1 MLKIFILIMRNTFFN
16 LLLAIS
22 IGCIFIN
29 CANRG
34 TPTGGE
40 KDIEPPFIVST
51 SPENYSTNFSTNE
64 IKIVFNEY
72 IKIKNLQK
80 QLIISPPMKTQPEI
94 TPLGGASKT
103 IRIKIFDTLAP
114 NTTYAFNFG
123 NSIEDNNEGN
133 PYTYY
138 RYVFSTGNR
147 IDSLTVS
154 GVISDATKREPE
166 TFVSVMLY
174 EVDSTF
180 TDSIVFKETPK
191 YITNTLDS
199 LTSYTIEN
207 AKAGNYLL
215 VALKDKNGDNKFQQ
229 KSDQIAF
236 KKKFI
241 TLPTDS
247 SYNLKLFNEVVD
259 FKPSRPL
266 LVNGEKIM
274 IGYEGNPEGVAF
286 STDTEMPDGFE
297 YRILKDKTADTLYYW
312 YKPKLEVDS
321 LILNINHPQT
331 TKTYTVRIRDKER
344 DSLRLEASP
353 SGTINYDEDFKIS
366 GNIPFTK
373 FDTSKITLIDKD
385 SLPVEFTIKSY
396 DSLSNTY
403 TLGFEKTEDNAY
415 NMTVFPDAFTDFF
428 ENTNDT
434 ITYSLSTRKQ
444 DSYGNLRL
452 NIYNAVYPIIVQ
464 LTDSKGVMKY
474 EQYAT
479 EQKPLDFLNISA
491 GNYFIRVIF
500 DANKNGV
507 YDTGNY
513 LKKIQPEIVKH
524 SEKQIDEVRAGWDL
538 ETSFT
543 LKD

>member
-1 MLKIFILIMRNTFFN
+1 MRNRFLNF
-16 LLLAIS
+16 LLAVI
-22 IGCIFIN
+22 IGYVFIN

-34 TPTGGE
+34 TPEGGE
-40 KDIEPPFIVST
+40 KDIDPPVIEST
-51 SPENYSTNFSTNE
+51 SPENYSTNFDANE
-64 IKIVFNEY
+64 IRIEFDEY
-72 IKIKNLQK
+72 VKIKNLQK

-94 TPLGGASKT
+94 TPLGSASKT
-103 IRIKIFDTLAP
+103 IKIKIYDTLPP

-138 RYVFSTGNR
+138 RYVFSTGDY

-154 GVISDATKREPE
+154 GNISDALKREPE

-180 TDSIVFKETPK
+180 TDSIIYKETPK

-199 LTSYTIEN
+199 LTSFTIEN
-207 AKAGNYLL
+207 AKAGKYLL
-215 VALKDKNGDNKFQQ
+215 VALKDKNGDNIYQQ

-236 KKKFI
+236 KKEFI

-247 SYNLKLFNEVVD
+247 TYNLRLFNEVVD
-259 FKPSRPL
+259 FNPSRPQ

-274 IGYEGNPEGVAF
+274 IGYEGSPEGVKF
-286 STDTEMPDGFE
+286 SLDSDEVPEDFE
-297 YRILKDKTADTLYYW
+297 YRVSKNKDTDTLYYW

-321 LILNINHPQT
+321 VVMHIEHPQIS
-331 TKTYTVRIRDKER
+331 KAYTVRIRDKER
-344 DSLRLEASP
+344 DSLLIDAEP
-353 SGTINYDEDFKIS
+353 SGTIQYDEDFKIS

-373 FDTSKITLIDKD
+373 FDASKITLIDKD
-385 SLPVEFTIKSY
+385 SLPVEFSIKSF

-403 TLGFEKTEDNAY
+403 TIGFKKTEDNEY
-415 NMTVFPDAFTDFF
+415 NMSVFPDAFTDFF

-434 ITYSLSTRKQ
+434 LQFSLRTKKL
-444 DSYGNLRL
+444 DSYGNHRIRL
-452 NIYNAVYPIIVQ
+452 INATYPVIVQ
-464 LTDSKGVMKY
+464 LTDKEGKVKY
-474 EQYAT
+474 EKYAT
-479 EQKPLDFLNISA
+479 EQKPFDFLNINP

-500 DANKNGV
+500 DANGNGI

-513 LKKIQPEIVKH
+513 LRGIQPEIVKH
-524 SEKQIDEVRAGWDL
+524 SEKQIDEVRAGWDS

>member
-1 MLKIFILIMRNTFFN
+1 MHNRFLNI
-16 LLLAIS
+16 LLAII

-34 TPTGGE
+34 TPEGGE
-40 KDIEPPFIVST
+40 KDITPPVIIST
-51 SPENYSTNFSTNE
+51 SPENYSTNFKAKE
-64 IKIVFNEY
+64 IRIEFDEY

-94 TPLGGASKT
+94 TPLGSASKT
-103 IRIKIFDTLAP
+103 IKIKIYDTLPP

-138 RYVFSTGNR
+138 RYVFSTGDY

-154 GVISDATKREPE
+154 GNISNAIKREPD

-180 TDSIVFKETPK
+180 TDSIIYKETPK

-207 AKAGNYLL
+207 AKAGKYLL
-215 VALKDKNGDNKFQQ
+215 VALKDKNNDNIFQQ

-236 KKKFI
+236 KKEFI

-247 SYNLKLFNEVVD
+247 TYNLRLFNEIVD
-259 FKPSRPL
+259 FNPSRPQ
-266 LVNGEKIM
+266 LVNSEKIM
-274 IGYEGNPEGVAF
+274 IGYEGNPEGVKF
-286 STDTEMPDGFE
+286 SFKSEIPEDFE
-297 YRILKDKTADTLYYW
+297 YRLSKNKDTDTLYFW
-312 YKPKLEVDS
+312 YKPKIEIDS
-321 LILNINHPQT
+321 LVMTIEHPQI
-331 TKTYTVRIRDKER
+331 TKEYTVRLRDKER
-344 DSLRLEASP
+344 DSLMLEAEP
-353 SGTINYDEDFKIS
+353 NGTIRYDEDFKIS

-396 DSLSNTY
+396 DSLRNTY
-403 TLGFEKTEDNAY
+403 AIGFEKTEDNEY
-415 NMTVFPDAFTDFF
+415 NMSVFPDAFTDFF

-434 ITYSLSTRKQ
+434 LQYSLRTRKL

-464 LTDSKGVMKY
+464 LTDKKGEVKY
-474 EQYAT
+474 EKYAT
-479 EQKPLDFLNISA
+479 EQKPFDFLNISP

-500 DANKNGV
+500 DSNGNRV

-524 SEKQIDEVRAGWDL
+524 SEEQIDEVRAGWDL

>member
-1 MLKIFILIMRNTFFN
+1 MRNKFLN
-16 LLLAIS
+16 VLLALI

-29 CANRG
+29 CANRSA
-34 TPTGGE
+34 PIGGE
-40 KDIEPPFIVST
+40 EDVTPPVIVST
-51 SPENYSTNFSTNE
+51 SPENYSTNFNVKE
-64 IKIVFNEY
+64 IKIEFDEY

-94 TPLGGASKT
+94 TPLGSASKT
-103 IRIKIFDTLAP
+103 IKIKIFDTLPP

-138 RYVFSTGNR
+138 RYVFSTGDY

-154 GVISDATKREPE
+154 GNITDALKREPE

-180 TDSIVFKETPK
+180 TDSIIYKETPK

-199 LTSYTIEN
+199 VTSYTIEN
-207 AKAGNYLL
+207 AKAGKYLL

-236 KKKFI
+236 KKEFI

-247 SYNLKLFNEVVD
+247 TYNLRLFNEIID
-259 FKPSRPL
+259 FKPSRPQ

-274 IGYEGNPEGVAF
+274 IGYEGNPEDVAF
-286 STDTEMPDGFE
+286 SLDSITSDVVPEEFE
-297 YRILKDKTADTLYYW
+297 YRVSKDKETDTLYYW

-321 LILNINHPQT
+321 LVLSIKHPQIT
-331 TKTYTVRIRDKER
+331 EETYTVRIRDKER
-344 DSLRLEASP
+344 DSLLIEAEP
-353 SGTINYDEDFKIS
+353 SGTISYDEDFKIS

-373 FDTSKITLIDKD
+373 FDTSKIELIDKD
-385 SLPVEFTIKSY
+385 SLPVAFSMKSF
-396 DSLSNTY
+396 DSLTNTY
-403 TLGFEKTEDNAY
+403 TLNFEKTEDNEY
-415 NMTVFPDAFTDFF
+415 NMTVFPEAFMDFF

-434 ITYSLSTRKQ
+434 LNYSLRTKKQ

-452 NIYNAVYPIIVQ
+452 SIINAVYPIIIQ
-464 LTDSKGVMKY
+464 LTDKEGKVKY
-474 EQYAT
+474 EKYAT
-479 EQKPLDFLNISA
+479 EQKPFDFLNINP
-491 GNYFIRVIF
+491 GDYFIRVIF
-500 DANKNGV
+500 DENKNGV

-513 LKKIQPEIVKH
+513 LKKTQPEIVKH
-524 SEKQIDEVRAGWDL
+524 SKTKIQEPVRAGWDVI
-538 ETSFT
+538 ETFT
-543 LKD
+543 LNK

>member
-1 MLKIFILIMRNTFFN
+1 MRNTFLNF
-16 LLLAIS
+16 LLALTV
-22 IGCIFIN
+22 GCIFIN

-34 TPTGGE
+34 TPEGGE
-40 KDIEPPFIVST
+40 EDVTPPVIVST
-51 SPENYSTNFSTNE
+51 SPENYSTNFNAKE
-64 IKIVFNEY
+64 IRIEFDEY

-94 TPLGGASKT
+94 TPLGAASKT
-103 IRIKIFDTLAP
+103 IKIKIFDTLPP

-138 RYVFSTGNR
+138 RYVFSTGDF

-154 GVISDATKREPE
+154 GNITDAFKREPE

-180 TDSIVFKETPK
+180 TDSIIYKETPK

-199 LTSYTIEN
+199 LTTYTIEN
-207 AKAGNYLL
+207 AKAGKYLL
-215 VALKDKNGDNKFQQ
+215 VALKDKNGDNIYQQ

-236 KKKFI
+236 KKEFI

-247 SYNLKLFNEVVD
+247 TYSLRLFNEVVD
-259 FKPSRPL
+259 FNPSRPQI
-266 LVNGEKIM
+266 VNGEKIM
-274 IGYEGNPEGVAF
+274 IGYEGDPEGVRF
-286 STDTEMPDGFE
+286 SMISEVPEDFE
-297 YRILKDKTADTLYYW
+297 YRISKNKETDTLYYW

-321 LILNINHPQT
+321 LILHIEHPQI
-331 TKTYTVRIRDKER
+331 TKEYTVRIRDKER
-344 DSLRLEASP
+344 DSLMLEVEP
-353 SGTINYDEDFKIS
+353 SGTIAYDADFKIS

-373 FDTSKITLIDKD
+373 FDKTKIELIDKD

-403 TLGFEKTEDNAY
+403 ALDFKKTEDSEY
-415 NMTVFPDAFTDFF
+415 NMTVFPEAFTDFF

-434 ITYSLSTRKQ
+434 LQYSLRTKKQ

-452 NIYNAVYPIIVQ
+452 RINNAVYPIIVQ
-464 LTDSKGVMKY
+464 LTDKSENVKY

-479 EQKPLDFLNISA
+479 EQRIFDFLNISP
-491 GNYFIRVIF
+491 GNYLIKVIF
-500 DANKNGV
+500 DANGNKI
-507 YDTGNY
+507 YDTGSY
-513 LKKIQPEIVKH
+513 LKKIQPEITKH
-524 SEKQIDEVRAGWDL
+524 SEKSIEVRAGWDD

>member
-1 MLKIFILIMRNTFFN
+1 MCNKFFN
-16 LLLAIS
+16 FFLAII

-34 TPTGGE
+34 RPEGGE
-40 KDIEPPFIVST
+40 KDIDPPVIVST
-51 SPENYSTNFSTNE
+51 SPKNYSTNFSTKE
-64 IKIVFNEY
+64 IKIEFDEY

-94 TPLGGASKT
+94 TPLGAASKT
-103 IRIKIFDTLAP
+103 IRIRIFDTLPP

-138 RYVFSTGNR
+138 RYVFSTGDF

-154 GVISDATKREPE
+154 GNITDALLREPE

-174 EVDSTF
+174 EVDSIF
-180 TDSIVFKETPK
+180 TDSIIYKETPK

-199 LTSYTIEN
+199 VTSFTIEN
-207 AKAGNYLL
+207 AKAGKYLL
-215 VALKDKNGDNKFQQ
+215 VALKDKNGDNIYQQ

-236 KKKFI
+236 KKEFI

-247 SYNLKLFNEVVD
+247 TYNLRLFNEIID
-259 FKPSRPL
+259 FTPSRPL
-266 LVNGEKIM
+266 LVNAEKIM
-274 IGYEGNPEGVAF
+274 VGYEGNPDGIAF
-286 STDTEMPDGFE
+286 SLDSEVPQDFE
-297 YRILKDKTADTLYYW
+297 YRISKDKKTDTLYYW

-321 LILNINHPQT
+321 LIMNIEHPQAS
-331 TKTYTVRIRDKER
+331 KTYTVRIRDKER
-344 DSLRLEASP
+344 DSLIIEAQPDGS
-353 SGTINYDEDFKIS
+353 IRYDEDFKVS

-373 FDTSKITLIDKD
+373 FDKTKVTLIDRD
-385 SLPVEFTIKSY
+385 SSLVPFSIKTY
-396 DSLSNTY
+396 DSLSNAY
-403 TLGFEKTEDNAY
+403 IFEFEKTENNEY
-415 NMTVFPDAFTDFF
+415 EMTILPEAFTDFF

-434 ITYSLSTRKQ
+434 LQYTLRTKKQ
-444 DSYGNLRL
+444 DSYGNLRVKI
-452 NIYNAVYPIIVQ
+452 NNGVYPIIVQ
-464 LTDSKGVMKY
+464 LTDKSGKVKY

-479 EQKPLDFLNISA
+479 EQRVFDFLNINPGS
-491 GNYFIRVIF
+491 YFVRVIF
-500 DANKNGV
+500 DSNGNQV

-524 SEKQIDEVRAGWDL
+524 SEKQLDEVRAGWDV
-538 ETSFT
+538 EATFT
-543 LKD
+543 LKN

>member
-1 MLKIFILIMRNTFFN
+1 MRTTFLNFILIVI
-16 LLLAIS
+16 IS
-22 IGCIFIN
+22 CIFIN

-34 TPTGGE
+34 TPEGGE
-40 KDIEPPFIVST
+40 KDVTPPEIVNT
-51 SPENYSTNFSTNE
+51 SPKNYSTNFKAKE
-64 IKIVFNEY
+64 IRIEFNEY

-94 TPLGGASKT
+94 TPLGSASKT
-103 IRIKIFDTLAP
+103 IRIRIFDTLPP

-138 RYVFSTGNR
+138 RYVFSTGDY
-147 IDSLTVS
+147 IDSLTVT
-154 GVISDATKREPE
+154 GNITDALFREPD

-180 TDSIVFKETPK
+180 TDSIIYKETPK

-199 LTSYTIEN
+199 LTSFTIEN

-215 VALKDKNGDNKFQQ
+215 LALKDKNGDNIYQQ
-229 KSDQIAF
+229 KSDKIAF
-236 KKKFI
+236 KKDFI

-247 SYNLKLFNEVVD
+247 TYNLRLFNEIVD
-259 FKPSRPL
+259 FNPSRPQ
-266 LVNGEKIM
+266 LVTGEKIM
-274 IGYEGNPEGVAF
+274 IGYEGNPEGVTF
-286 STDTEMPDGFE
+286 SLNSEVPEDFE
-297 YRILKDKTADTLYYW
+297 YRITKDKEKDTLYYW

-321 LILNINHPQT
+321 LVFNIAHPQI
-331 TKTYTVRIRDKER
+331 TKEYIVRIRDKER
-344 DSLRLEASP
+344 DSLLMEAEP
-353 SGTINYDEDFKIS
+353 SGTIRYNEDFRIS
-366 GNIPFTK
+366 GNIPFTN
-373 FDTSKITLIDKD
+373 FDASKIELMDKD
-385 SLPVEFTIKSY
+385 SLSVEFLLKSY
-396 DSLSNTY
+396 DSITNTY
-403 TLGFEKTEDNAY
+403 TLGFEKTEENKY
-415 NMTVFPDAFTDFF
+415 SMSVLPGAFTDFF

-434 ITYSLSTRKQ
+434 LQYSVSTRKK

-464 LTDSKGVMKY
+464 LTDKKGDVKY

-479 EQKPLDFLNISA
+479 EQKPFDFLNISP
-491 GNYFIRVIF
+491 GNYFVRVIF
-500 DANKNGV
+500 DTNGNKV

-524 SEKQIDEVRAGWDL
+524 SEKEVEEVRAGWDL

>member
-1 MLKIFILIMRNTFFN
+1 MRNKCFN
-16 LLLAIS
+16 VLLAVV
-22 IGCIFIN
+22 IGCVFIN

-34 TPTGGE
+34 RPEGGE
-40 KDIEPPFIVST
+40 KDVDPPVIVST
-51 SPENYSTNFSTNE
+51 SPENYSTNFNTKE
-64 IKIVFNEY
+64 IKIEFNEF

-94 TPLGGASKT
+94 TPLGAASKT
-103 IRIKIFDTLAP
+103 IRIRIFDTLPP

-138 RYVFSTGNR
+138 RYVFSTGDY

-154 GVISDATKREPE
+154 GNITDALLREPE

-180 TDSIVFKETPK
+180 TDSIIYKETPK

-207 AKAGNYLL
+207 AKAGKYLL
-215 VALKDKNGDNKFQQ
+215 VALKDNNGDNIYQQ

-236 KKKFI
+236 KKEFI

-247 SYNLKLFNEVVD
+247 IYNLRLFNEIVD
-259 FKPSRPL
+259 FNPSRPL

-274 IGYEGNPEGVAF
+274 IGYEGNPEGIAF
-286 STDTEMPDGFE
+286 SLDSEVPQDFE
-297 YRILKDKTADTLYYW
+297 YRISKDKKTDTLYYW

-321 LILNINHPQT
+321 LVMNIEHPQAS
-331 TKTYTVRIRDKER
+331 KTFTVRIRDKER
-344 DSLRLEASP
+344 DSLTIEAKP
-353 SGTINYDEDFKIS
+353 DGTIRYDEDFKIS
-366 GNIPFTK
+366 GTIPFTK
-373 FDTSKITLIDKD
+373 FDKTKMSVINKD
-385 SLPVEFTIKSY
+385 SLPVSFVVKPY

-403 TLGFEKTEDNAY
+403 TFGFEKTEDNEY
-415 NMTVFPDAFTDFF
+415 DITILPEAFIDFF

-434 ITYSLSTRKQ
+434 LQYTVRTKKQ

-452 NIYNAVYPIIVQ
+452 NLYNAVYPIIAQ
-464 LTDSKGVMKY
+464 LTDKQGKVKY
-474 EQYAT
+474 EKYAT
-479 EQKPLDFLNISA
+479 EQKPIDFLNLSP
-491 GNYFIRVIF
+491 GNYFIRVIY
-500 DANKNGV
+500 DSNNNRT

-513 LKKIQPEIVKH
+513 LKKIQPEIAKH
-524 SEKQIDEVRAGWDL
+524 SEKSIEVRAGWDSPT
-538 ETSFT
+538 EFI

>member
-1 MLKIFILIMRNTFFN
+1 MRNTFFN
-16 LLLAIS
+16 FLLAVI

-34 TPTGGE
+34 TPEGG
-40 KDIEPPFIVST
+40 DIDITPPKIVST
-51 SPENYSTNFSTNE
+51 SPENYSTNFKGKE
-64 IKIVFNEY
+64 IKIVFDEY

-94 TPLGGASKT
+94 TPLGSASKM
-103 IRIKIFDTLAP
+103 IRIRIYDTLPP

-138 RYVFSTGNR
+138 RYVFSTGNT

-154 GVISDATKREPE
+154 GTITDALLREPK

-180 TDSIVFKETPK
+180 TDSIVYKETPK

-199 LTSYTIEN
+199 LTTYTIEN
-207 AKAGNYLL
+207 AKAGKYML

-236 KKKFI
+236 KKEFI

-247 SYNLKLFNEVVD
+247 TYNLKLFNEIND
-259 FKPSRPL
+259 FKPTRPL

-274 IGYEGNPEGVAF
+274 IGYEGDSEGVKF
-286 STDTEMPDGFE
+286 TLDSEVPEDFDYKIT
-297 YRILKDKTADTLYYW
+297 KDKKTDTLYYW
-312 YKPKLEVDS
+312 YTPKLEVDS
-321 LILNINHPQT
+321 LVLNIKHPQV
-331 TKTYTVRIRDKER
+331 TKSYTVRIKDKER
-344 DSLRLEASP
+344 DSLILEATP
-353 SGTINYDEDFKIS
+353 SGTISYDEDFKIS
-366 GNIPFTK
+366 GNIPFVR
-373 FDTSKITLIDKD
+373 FDASKISMMDKD
-385 SLPVEFTIKSY
+385 SLPIEFSVKSF
-396 DSLSNTY
+396 DTLNNAY
-403 TLGFEKTEDNAY
+403 TLDFDKTEDNSY
-415 NMTVFPDAFTDFF
+415 NIQVLPEAFTDFF
-428 ENTNDT
+428 SNTNDT
-434 ITYSLSTRKQ
+434 IRYSLSTRKQ

-452 NIYNAVYPIIVQ
+452 NIFNAVYPIIVQ
-464 LTDSKGVMKY
+464 LTTEKGDIKY

-479 EQKPLDFLNISA
+479 EERVFDFFNISP

-500 DANKNGV
+500 DSNGNKLF
-507 YDTGNY
+507 DTGNY
-513 LKKIQPEIVKH
+513 LLKTQPEVVKH
-524 SEKQIDEVRAGWDL
+524 SETQIDEVRAGWDQ

>member
-1 MLKIFILIMRNTFFN
+1 MRNTFLNFF
-16 LLLAIS
+16 LIVIIS
-22 IGCIFIN
+22 CIFIN

-34 TPTGGE
+34 TPEGGE
-40 KDIEPPFIVST
+40 KDVTPPEIENT
-51 SPENYSTNFSTNE
+51 SPENYSTNFNAKE
-64 IKIVFNEY
+64 IRIEFNEY

-94 TPLGGASKT
+94 TPLGSASKT
-103 IRIKIFDTLAP
+103 IKIRIFDTLPP

-138 RYVFSTGNR
+138 RYVFSTGDY

-154 GVISDATKREPE
+154 GNITDALLREPD

-180 TDSIVFKETPK
+180 TDSIIYKKTPK

-199 LTSYTIEN
+199 LTTFTIEN
-207 AKAGNYLL
+207 AKAGDYLL
-215 VALKDKNGDNKFQQ
+215 AALKDKNGDNIYQQ
-229 KSDQIAF
+229 KSDKIAF
-236 KKKFI
+236 KKDFI

-247 SYNLKLFNEVVD
+247 TYNLRLFDEIID
-259 FKPSRPL
+259 FNPSRPQ
-266 LVNGEKIM
+266 LVAGEKIM
-274 IGYEGNPEGVAF
+274 IGYEGNREGVQF
-286 STDTEMPDGFE
+286 SLNSEVPEDFE
-297 YRILKDKTADTLYYW
+297 YRITKDKEKDTLYYW

-321 LILNINHPQT
+321 LIMNIEHPQISEE
-331 TKTYTVRIRDKER
+331 YTVRIRDKER
-344 DSLRLEASP
+344 DSLLIEAEP
-353 SGTINYDEDFKIS
+353 SGTIRYDEDFKIS

-373 FDTSKITLIDKD
+373 FDTSKIELMDKD
-385 SLPVEFTIKSY
+385 SLSVEFSMKSY
-396 DSLSNTY
+396 DSISNTY
-403 TLGFEKTEDNAY
+403 SLSFEKTEENKY
-415 NMTVFPDAFTDFF
+415 NMTVFPGAFTDFF

-434 ITYSLSTRKQ
+434 LQYSLSTRKK

-452 NIYNAVYPIIVQ
+452 SIFNAVYPIIVQ
-464 LTDSKGVMKY
+464 LTDKQGSVKY
-474 EQYAT
+474 EQFAT
-479 EQKPLDFLNISA
+479 EQRPFDFLNISP

-500 DANKNGV
+500 DSNGNKV

>member
-1 MLKIFILIMRNTFFN
+1 MRGKFLNF
-16 LLLAIS
+16 LLAIT
-22 IGCIFIN
+22 IGGVFIN

-34 TPTGGE
+34 TPQGGE
-40 KDIEPPFIVST
+40 EDVTPPEILST
-51 SPENYSTNFSTNE
+51 SPENYSTNFSANE
-64 IKIVFNEY
+64 IRIEFNEF

-94 TPLGGASKT
+94 TPLGSASKT
-103 IRIKIFDTLAP
+103 IKIKIFDTLPP

-138 RYVFSTGNR
+138 RYVFSTGNT

-154 GVISDATKREPE
+154 GTITDAFKREPE

-180 TDSIVFKETPK
+180 TDSIIYKETPK

-199 LTSYTIEN
+199 LTTFTIEN

-215 VALKDKNGDNKFQQ
+215 VALKDKNGDNIYQQ

-236 KKKFI
+236 KKEFI

-247 SYNLKLFNEVVD
+247 TYNLRLFNENAD
-259 FKPSRPL
+259 FNPSRPQML
-266 LVNGEKIM
+266 NAEKIM
-274 IGYEGNPEGVAF
+274 IGYEGNPEGLNF
-286 STDTEMPDGFE
+286 SWSSEVPDDFE
-297 YRILKDKTADTLYYW
+297 YRISKNKDTDTLYFW
-312 YKPKLEVDS
+312 YKPKLEIDS
-321 LILNINHPQT
+321 LVLNIEHPQI
-331 TKTYTVRIRDKER
+331 TKEYTVRIRDKER
-344 DSLRLEASP
+344 DSLMLEAEP
-353 SGTINYDEDFKIS
+353 NGTINYDEDFKIS

-373 FDTSKITLIDKD
+373 FDKTKIELIDKD
-385 SLPVEFTIKSY
+385 SLPVKFSVKSY

-403 TLGFEKTEDNAY
+403 ALSFKKTEDNAY
-415 NMTVFPDAFTDFF
+415 NMTVFPEAFTDFF

-434 ITYSLSTRKQ
+434 LQYSLRTKKQ

-452 NIYNAVYPIIVQ
+452 RISNAVYPIIVQ
-464 LTDSKGVMKY
+464 LTNKQGDVKY
-474 EQYAT
+474 EQYAS
-479 EQKPLDFLNISA
+479 EQRLFDFLNISP
-491 GNYFIRVIF
+491 GKYFVKVVL
-500 DANKNGV
+500 DSNENKI

-524 SEKQIDEVRAGWDL
+524 SKDQLEEVRAGWEL
-538 ETSFT
+538 EAIFT

>member
-1 MLKIFILIMRNTFFN
+1 MRNRFLNF
-16 LLLAIS
+16 LLAVI
-22 IGCIFIN
+22 IGYVFIN

-34 TPTGGE
+34 TPEGGE
-40 KDIEPPFIVST
+40 KDIDPPVIEST
-51 SPENYSTNFSTNE
+51 SPENYSTNFDAKE
-64 IKIVFNEY
+64 IRIEFDEY
-72 IKIKNLQK
+72 VKIKNLQK
-80 QLIISPPMKTQPEI
+80 QLIISPPMKTQPET
-94 TPLGGASKT
+94 TPLGSASKT
-103 IRIKIFDTLAP
+103 IKIKIYDTLPP

-138 RYVFSTGNR
+138 RYVFSTGDY

-154 GVISDATKREPE
+154 GNISDALKREPE

-180 TDSIVFKETPK
+180 TDSIIYKETPK

-199 LTSYTIEN
+199 LTSFTIEN
-207 AKAGNYLL
+207 AKAGKYLL
-215 VALKDKNGDNKFQQ
+215 VALKDKNGDNIYQQ

-236 KKKFI
+236 KKEFI

-247 SYNLKLFNEVVD
+247 TYNLKLFNEVVD
-259 FKPSRPL
+259 FNPSRPQ

-274 IGYEGNPEGVAF
+274 IGYEGSPEGVKF
-286 STDTEMPDGFE
+286 SLDSEVPEDFE
-297 YRILKDKTADTLYYW
+297 YRVSKNKDTDTLYYW

-321 LILNINHPQT
+321 VVMHIEHPQIS
-331 TKTYTVRIRDKER
+331 KAYTVRIRDKER
-344 DSLRLEASP
+344 DSLLIDAEP
-353 SGTINYDEDFKIS
+353 SGTIQYDEDFKIS

-373 FDTSKITLIDKD
+373 FDASKITLIDKD
-385 SLPVEFTIKSY
+385 SLPVEFAMKSY
-396 DSLSNTY
+396 DSLQNAY
-403 TLGFEKTEDNAY
+403 VIGFEKTENNEYD
-415 NMTVFPDAFTDFF
+415 MSVLPGAFTDFF

-434 ITYSLSTRKQ
+434 LQFSLRTKKQ

-452 NIYNAVYPIIVQ
+452 NIINAVYPIIIQ
-464 LTDSKGVMKY
+464 LTDKEGKVKY
-474 EQYAT
+474 EKYAT
-479 EQKPLDFLNISA
+479 EQKPFDFLNINP

-500 DANKNGV
+500 DANGNGI

-513 LKKIQPEIVKH
+513 LRGIQPEIVKH
-524 SEKQIDEVRAGWDL
+524 SEKQIDEVRAGWDS

>member
-1 MLKIFILIMRNTFFN
+1 MELMRNTFLNFF
-16 LLLAIS
+16 LIVIIS
-22 IGCIFIN
+22 CIFIN

-34 TPTGGE
+34 TPEGGE
-40 KDIEPPFIVST
+40 KDVTPPEIENT
-51 SPENYSTNFSTNE
+51 SPKNYSTNFNAKE
-64 IKIVFNEY
+64 IRIEFNEY

-94 TPLGGASKT
+94 TPLGSASKT
-103 IRIKIFDTLAP
+103 IKIRIFDTLPP

-138 RYVFSTGNR
+138 RYVFSTGDY

-154 GVISDATKREPE
+154 GNITDALLREPD

-180 TDSIVFKETPK
+180 TDSIIYKETPK

-199 LTSYTIEN
+199 LTTFTIEN
-207 AKAGNYLL
+207 AKAGDYLL
-215 VALKDKNGDNKFQQ
+215 VALKDKNGDNIYQQ
-229 KSDQIAF
+229 KSDKIAF
-236 KKKFI
+236 KKDFI
-241 TLPTDS
+241 TLPTGS
-247 SYNLKLFNEVVD
+247 TYNLRLFDEIID
-259 FKPSRPL
+259 FNPSRPQ
-266 LVNGEKIM
+266 LVASEKIM
-274 IGYEGNPEGVAF
+274 IGYEGNREGVKF
-286 STDTEMPDGFE
+286 SLNSEVPEDFE
-297 YRILKDKTADTLYYW
+297 YRTTKDKKKDTLYYW

-321 LILNINHPQT
+321 LIMNIEHPQISEE
-331 TKTYTVRIRDKER
+331 YTVRIRDKER
-344 DSLRLEASP
+344 DSLLIEAEP
-353 SGTINYDEDFKIS
+353 SGTIRYDEDFKIS

-373 FDTSKITLIDKD
+373 FDTSKIELMDKD
-385 SLPVEFTIKSY
+385 SLSVEFSMKSY
-396 DSLSNTY
+396 DSISNTY
-403 TLGFEKTEDNAY
+403 SLSFEKTEENKY
-415 NMTVFPDAFTDFF
+415 NMTVFPGAFTDFF

-434 ITYSLSTRKQ
+434 LQYSLSTRKK

-452 NIYNAVYPIIVQ
+452 SIFNAVYPIIVQ
-464 LTDSKGVMKY
+464 LTDKQGAVKY
-474 EQYAT
+474 EQFAT
-479 EQKPLDFLNISA
+479 EQRPFDFLNISP

-500 DANKNGV
+500 DSNGNKV